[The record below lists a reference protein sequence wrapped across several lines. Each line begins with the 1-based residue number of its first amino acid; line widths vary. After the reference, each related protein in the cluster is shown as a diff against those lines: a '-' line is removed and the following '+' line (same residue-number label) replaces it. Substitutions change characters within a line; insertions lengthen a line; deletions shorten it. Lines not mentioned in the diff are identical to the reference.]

1 MAMQPLGKMLVLF
14 GVVLVGVGLLL
25 MFSDRIPLLGR
36 LPGDISIK
44 KDNFQIYIPVTTGLL
59 ISVVLSVVL
68 WALSHFKGK

>member
-1 MAMQPLGKMLVLF
+1 MQPLGKMLVLF